1 MAVAGQYLRFAVGK
15 LGRGCL
21 IAVQRPR
28 LSDEMN
34 QRYDVCEGLP
44 QFGKTGIDDDILA
57 VPEPHAVKVACAVLW
72 GGTSGDAAP
81 LPANKARRASA
92 RRLNIG
98 SPTPVRIT

>member
-1 MAVAGQYLRFAVGK
+1 VAVAGQYLRFAVGK

-21 IAVQRPR
+21 VAVQRPR

-34 QRYDVCEGLP
+34 RRYDVCEGLA

-57 VPEPHAVKVACAVLW
+57 VPEPYAVKVACAVLW

-81 LPANKARRASA
+81 LPANRVNRASA
-92 RRLNIG
+92 RSRG
-98 SPTPVRIT
+98 TG